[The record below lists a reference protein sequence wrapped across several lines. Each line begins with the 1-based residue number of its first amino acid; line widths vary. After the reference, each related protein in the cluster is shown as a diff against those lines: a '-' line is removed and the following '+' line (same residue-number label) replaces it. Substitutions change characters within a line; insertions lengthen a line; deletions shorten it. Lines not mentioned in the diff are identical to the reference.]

1 MRDILLTL
9 IVACLVP
16 IIMRRPEFGAYA
28 WAWISMMNPHQL
40 TYGFAQSIPFA
51 MFIAILTIGT
61 LIFNSRRKPLPI
73 NIGVVLLICL
83 ILWMTVTSVFS
94 INDPQL
100 VWDRWLFVIKIHAM
114 LFVTMMLLRGRQ
126 QIDRLIWVIVISIG
140 FYGVKGGIWT
150 LATGG
155 GMRVWGPRGMLEDN
169 NGLAVGLVI
178 IFPLMYYLYNTSR
191 SRWIRSGLIVSMLFT
206 AFSILGSQSR
216 GALLA
221 LLAMG
226 LALGLK
232 SKRPIGFTLVM
243 ATLVGLAVGFMPES
257 WFQRMDTIQNYAAET
272 SAMSRLY
279 TWQTLWNVAVARP
292 LVGAGFAADNAMI
305 FSIYAPADQFY
316 EVFQDRIWV
325 AHSIYFQALGEHGFP
340 GLILFVLLWAWIWR
354 AAGRIAK
361 QAEQMNDLRDWVPML
376 MRACQVSVLGFCAG
390 GAFLSLM
397 NLDLPYYL
405 LAIVAL
411 TQCAVADKM
420 KSALAP
426 QGTGDLMPLKLRE
439 T

>member
-1 MRDILLTL
+1 MRDILLTF
-9 IVACLVP
+9 IVVCLVP
-16 IIMRRPEFGAYA
+16 IIIRRPEFGAYS

-51 MFIAILTIGT
+51 MIIAILTIGT
-61 LIFNSRRKPLPI
+61 LILNSRRKPLPI

-83 ILWMTVTSVFS
+83 ILWMTVTSFFS

-100 VWDRWLFVIKIHAM
+100 VWDRWLFVVKIHAM
-114 LFVTMMLLRGRQ
+114 LFVTMMLLRDRQ
-126 QIDRLIWVIVISIG
+126 QIDRLIWVIVISVG

-178 IFPLMYYLYNTSR
+178 IFPLMYYLYTTSR
-191 SRWIRSGLIVSMLFT
+191 IRWIRIGLIASMLFT

-221 LLAMG
+221 LLAMA

-243 ATLVGLAVGFMPES
+243 ATLVGLAIGFMPES
-257 WFQRMDTIQNYAAET
+257 WFQRMDTIQNYTEET

-279 TWQTLWNVAVARP
+279 IWQTLWNVAVARP

-305 FSIYAPADQFY
+305 FSIYAPAGQIFDI
-316 EVFQDRIWV
+316 FQERIWV

-361 QAEQMNDLRDWVPML
+361 QAEQMNELRDWVPML
-376 MRACQVSVLGFCAG
+376 MRACQVSVLGFCTG

-405 LAIVAL
+405 LALVVL
-411 TQCAVADKM
+411 TGCAVEAQK
-420 KSALAP
+420 KSLSVP
-426 QGTGDLMPLKLRE
+426 WSPGKLIIS
-439 T
+439 THKGV

>member
-1 MRDILLTL
+1 
-9 IVACLVP
+9 
-16 IIMRRPEFGAYA
+16 
-28 WAWISMMNPHQL
+28 MMNPHQL

-51 MFIAILTIGT
+51 MIIAILTIGT
-61 LIFNSRRKPLPI
+61 LILNSRRKPLPI

-83 ILWMTVTSVFS
+83 ILWMTVTSFFS

-100 VWDRWLFVIKIHAM
+100 VWDRWLFVVKIHAM
-114 LFVTMMLLRGRQ
+114 LFVTMMLLRDRQ
-126 QIDRLIWVIVISIG
+126 QIDRLIWVIVISVG

-178 IFPLMYYLYNTSR
+178 IFPLMYYLYTTSR
-191 SRWIRSGLIVSMLFT
+191 IRWIRIGLIASMLFT

-221 LLAMG
+221 LLAMA

-243 ATLVGLAVGFMPES
+243 ATLVGLAIGFMPES
-257 WFQRMDTIQNYAAET
+257 WFQRMDTIQNYTEET

-279 TWQTLWNVAVARP
+279 IWQTLWNVAVARP

-305 FSIYAPADQFY
+305 FSIYAPAGQIFDI
-316 EVFQDRIWV
+316 FQERIWV

-361 QAEQMNDLRDWVPML
+361 QAEQMNELRDWVPML
-376 MRACQVSVLGFCAG
+376 MRACQVSVLGFCTG

-405 LAIVAL
+405 LALVVL
-411 TQCAVADKM
+411 TGCAVEAQK
-420 KSALAP
+420 KSLSVP
-426 QGTGDLMPLKLRE
+426 WSPGKLIIS
-439 T
+439 THKGV